1 MSLQTHSSQIPEF
14 RRQNKNFRH
23 FLVDVLAIS
32 VLAVLCGADDFEEIA
47 LFGEQKEAL
56 LRRYLPLP
64 HGTPSA
70 DTFSRVFERLDV
82 AQFNACFMA

>member
-1 MSLQTHSSQIPEF
+1 M
-14 RRQNKNFRH
+14 
-23 FLVDVLAIS
+23 AIS

-64 HGTPSA
+64 YGTPSA
-70 DTFSRVFERLDV
+70 DTFSRMFERLDG